1 LNIKYSLNLIK
12 NVIISLIGHVFLTCT
27 VQAGSVNA
35 NLIERTGTPL
45 EFKSYDQY
53 GNQKFNPLLDN
64 GAWHGF
70 LLPEKNEDFASFTGP
85 MIIAQEYGVFI
96 AKKLEQLKVI
106 DSATNQQYDFTKAK
120 RVIQS
125 RPGEL
130 FQQYEFDDISIKLS
144 LNFVNDRT
152 ALISTQFINNTTQA
166 KTLELNWQGRL
177 LSKWDNKMSVKEAL
191 PHWAVTLTSDV
202 DGVAFVFP
210 KVRST
215 WHLMLAEGSQYK
227 IKRSIKTRTVLSQGN
242 QSYESVTQL
251 TLKGNSNKIIYAT
264 QSYYHTAE
272 EANAYQDKSLAIL
285 AEPNRFIEATK
296 KRWQQ
301 YLENGLSQ
309 ENKNQG
315 LKRLAL
321 KSIETLHGN
330 WRSPAGELKNNIVS
344 PSVTARWFN
353 GAWAWDSWKHAYA
366 LAAINPELAKD
377 NVRAM
382 FDYQVTSSD
391 DLRPQDSGMVVD
403 AIFYNKDS
411 ARAGDGGNWNER
423 NTKPPL
429 ASWAVW
435 QIYQQDGDKTF
446 VEEMYP
452 KLLAYH
458 QWWYRNRDHNGNGL
472 AEYGATKHRLHN
484 NDKQQIVFTVDY
496 AQKPSSTLD
505 LSHCKNSGAN
515 SYQCAG
521 METYQQVLSVGGYK
535 DLDIPAQ
542 HAAGWESGMDN
553 AARFGFIN
561 AEQLSAYAQKNY
573 QGDLDKARADWQVR
587 FFVNKDKQD
596 NLLGYSID
604 QESVELNSYLAQEK
618 QILAKMA
625 RLLGD
630 DKQADSYEQKAVAL
644 IKTINQCFYHQET
657 GFYYDR
663 KISSTVD
670 KDKTCQGTLLH
681 KRGRG
686 PEGWSPLW
694 ANIAEKKQAK
704 NVIKVMLDE
713 KEFNSLIPL
722 GTASM
727 QNPAYDADIYWRGR
741 VWLDQFYFGII
752 ALDNYGENAAAKQL
766 TQKLLDNAE
775 GLLEQGAIR
784 ENYNPETGAVQGAT
798 NFSWS
803 AAHLYMLYQAL

>member
-1 LNIKYSLNLIK
+1 MISTILITAIAQASSETENLID
-12 NVIISLIGHVFLTCT
+12 
-27 VQAGSVNA
+27 
-35 NLIERTGTPL
+35 RTGTPL
-45 EFKSYDQY
+45 QFKSYDQY

-64 GAWHGF
+64 GAWHGY
-70 LLPEKNEDFASFTGP
+70 LLPQMSEDYASFTGP
-85 MIIAQEYGVFI
+85 MVIAQEYGVFI
-96 AKKLEQLKVI
+96 AKKLEQLQVVDRK
-106 DSATNQQYDFTKAK
+106 TNQQYDFTKAK

-130 FQQYEFDDISIKLS
+130 FQQYGFDDLSVELS
-144 LNFVNDRT
+144 LVFVNDRT
-152 ALISTQFINNTTQA
+152 ALLTTELFNKASIA
-166 KTLELNWQGRL
+166 KELELRWHGKL
-177 LSKWDNKMSVKEAL
+177 LSQWDDKLSVKKAL
-191 PHWAVTLTSDV
+191 PNWVVNLTSGV
-202 DGVAFVFP
+202 DSVAFTFP

-215 WHLMLAEGSQYK
+215 WHLMLDKGSQYQ
-227 IKRSIKTRTVLSQGN
+227 IKRSIKTRTILSQGN
-242 QSYESVTQL
+242 QSYESVAQL
-251 TLKGNSNKIIYAT
+251 TLKANSRQAIYSA
-264 QSYYHTAE
+264 QSYYHTTE
-272 EANAYQDKSLAIL
+272 EASAYQDKSLAIL
-285 AEPNRFIEATK
+285 AEPKRFIEATK
-296 KRWQQ
+296 KRWQE

-309 ENKNQG
+309 EKYNQG

-366 LAAINPELAKD
+366 LATINPELAKD

-382 FDYQVTSSD
+382 FDYQVDVSD
-391 DLRPQDSGMVVD
+391 ELRSQDAGMVVD

-446 VEEMYP
+446 VKEMYP

-484 NDKQQIVFTVDY
+484 NDKQQIVFTVEY
-496 AQKPSSTLD
+496 AQAPSNKLN
-505 LSHCKNSGAN
+505 LSHCKVSGSH

-521 METYQQVLSVGGYK
+521 METYQQVLDVGGYK

-561 AEQLSAYAQKNY
+561 AEQLTAYAQKNY
-573 QGDLDKARADWQVR
+573 QGDINKARADWQVR
-587 FFVNKDKQD
+587 FFVNKDKQG

-630 DKQADSYEQKAVAL
+630 DKQADSFEQKAIAL
-644 IKTINQCFYHQET
+644 IKTINQCFYHKET

-663 KISSTVD
+663 KISANID
-670 KDKTCQGTLLH
+670 KDATCQGTLLH

-694 ANIAEKKQAK
+694 ANIAEKKQAE
-704 NVIKVMLDE
+704 NVVKVMLDE
-713 KEFNSLIPL
+713 KEFNSLIPF
-722 GTASM
+722 GTASL

-752 ALDNYGENAAAKQL
+752 ALDNYGEKVAAKQL